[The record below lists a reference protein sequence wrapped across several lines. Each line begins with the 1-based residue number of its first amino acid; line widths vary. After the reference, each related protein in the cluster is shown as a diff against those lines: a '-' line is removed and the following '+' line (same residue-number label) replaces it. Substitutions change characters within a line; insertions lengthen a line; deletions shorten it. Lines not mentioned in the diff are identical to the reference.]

1 MEADLHN
8 LVPAVGEVNGDRS
21 NYRFGMMNN
30 PPEYYGQCDF
40 HVDFK
45 ARMVQPPEKQRGSIA
60 RIYLYMSDQYK
71 FKLSDK
77 ERKLFEAWNRMYPVT
92 SWESERNRPQDF
104 SISTSRYLSLSPFLF
119 PALWTDEH
127 GRVPFPFYISFTVIV
142 SVLIS
147 VFDIKPAAA
156 SLNVYLNKP
165 LMKLDNG
172 VKSNKAGP
180 EGRER

>member
-1 MEADLHN
+1 MFVSEMNRSEHQSHSWIFHPT
-8 LVPAVGEVNGDRS
+8 LV
-21 NYRFGMMNN
+21 
-30 PPEYYGQCDF
+30 
-40 HVDFK
+40 VDVVSF
-45 ARMVQPPEKQRGSIA
+45 PG
-60 RIYLYMSDQYK
+60 
-71 FKLSDK
+71 
-77 ERKLFEAWNRMYPVT
+77 
-92 SWESERNRPQDF
+92 WESERNRPQDF
-104 SISTSRYLSLSPFLF
+104 SISTSRYLSLSPFPF
-119 PALWTDEH
+119 PALWTDAL